1 MAQTVY
7 SLPVSVEQIA
17 AVIKQMSTAERQRL
31 FELVPEVPFQL
42 LGGKPRTQEEIETS
56 INALRPEFKQAL
68 AGAQPLTADTP
79 FLGGLTLGQYLDLS
93 DTERA
98 RLWDAGAQS
107 EWDEADER
115 EVGPDALPAR

>member
-1 MAQTVY
+1 MTQTVY

-31 FELVPEVPFQL
+31 FELVPEIPFQL

-56 INALRPEFKQAL
+56 VQALRADVKQIMT
-68 AGAQPLTADTP
+68 GAQPLTADTP

-98 RLWDAGAQS
+98 RLWDPEAQS
-107 EWDEADER
+107 DWHDSDER

>member
-1 MAQTVY
+1 MTQTVY

-31 FELVPEVPFQL
+31 FELVPEIPLQL
-42 LGGKPRTQEEIETS
+42 LGGKPRAQEAVETS
-56 INALRPEFKQAL
+56 IQALRSDVKQIL
-68 AGAQPLTADTP
+68 AGTQPLSADTP
-79 FLGGLTLGQYLDLS
+79 FLGSLTLGQYLDLP

-98 RLWDAGAQS
+98 KLWDAQGQS